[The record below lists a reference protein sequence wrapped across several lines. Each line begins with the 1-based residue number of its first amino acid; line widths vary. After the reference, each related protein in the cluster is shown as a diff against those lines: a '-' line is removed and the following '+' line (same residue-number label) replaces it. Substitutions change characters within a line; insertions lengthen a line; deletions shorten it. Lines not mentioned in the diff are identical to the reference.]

1 MIIVLIY
8 FLLSM
13 TGFILFAN
21 LQLDRTKGK
30 ALDARHEGAVHIG
43 TGHRVAVHEGSGNIG
58 AGHIGAGHIGAGNIG
73 AQEVKHSI
81 SVIIPA
87 RNEEKSLPNLLRS
100 LKEQTLQPDE
110 IIVVDDFS
118 SDRTREIAEEYPV
131 RIVSNPPLPEGWT
144 GKNWTVWNGYLHSTG
159 EILVFLDADVRLAP
173 NALYSLIA
181 TRERC
186 GGAISVIPYHH
197 MEKFYERFSMV
208 LNILGLLVFT
218 SPFERK
224 SDTHG
229 LYGSCIVAARSDYA
243 KIKGHSGV
251 RSEIMDDLSLGKRFS
266 ESGIPVNNFLGMDQ
280 VSYRMYPGGLRSEIE
295 GFGKG
300 AISGMNAMQHSTICL
315 VAMWVVGLVTI
326 EILTPLILIL
336 GRTSARWFLVSYLIY
351 TVQIFYFVKYTG
363 NYKALIPVFH
373 GLSSLFMIY
382 IMLYSHYR
390 LNIVGS
396 IPWKGRQVHAGGGQN
411 Q

>member
-1 MIIVLIY
+1 MFVSGIKCIKRRSVISLAIVLIY
-8 FLLSM
+8 FLLCM
-13 TGFILFAN
+13 TGFVLFAN
-21 LQLDRTKGK
+21 LQLDHTEGK
-30 ALDARHEGAVHIG
+30 TLDARHRGAPEGK
-43 TGHRVAVHEGSGNIG
+43 RR
-58 AGHIGAGHIGAGNIG
+58 
-73 AQEVKHSI
+73 I

-87 RNEEKSLPNLLRS
+87 RDEEKSLPNLLRS

-159 EILVFLDADVRLAP
+159 EILIFLDADIRLAP
-173 NALYSLIA
+173 NALHSLVA

-186 GGAISVIPYHH
+186 GGAISVIPYHQ
-197 MEKFYERFSMV
+197 MEKFYERLSMV
-208 LNILGLLVFT
+208 LNILGLLSFT

-224 SDTHG
+224 SNTQG
-229 LYGSCIVAARSDYA
+229 LYGSCIVAVRSDYR
-243 KIKGHSGV
+243 KINGHSSV

-266 ESGIPVNNFLGMDQ
+266 ESGIPVNNFLGTDQ

-295 GFGKG
+295 GFGKS
-300 AISGMNAMQHSTICL
+300 AVSGMKAMRHSTICL
-315 VAMWVVGLVTI
+315 VAMWVVGFVTI
-326 EILTPLILIL
+326 EILTPFVLILNHSL
-336 GRTSARWFLVSYLIY
+336 ARWFLISYLIY

-363 NYKALIPVFH
+363 NYKVFIPVFH
-373 GLSSLFMIY
+373 GLSSLFMVY

-390 LNIVGS
+390 LKIVGS